1 MYYYMY
7 GSYGHT
13 GADKKVEI
21 LKKKGEMRTEDF
33 FLLKIP
39 THGPEGHNP
48 QPTKHFI
55 KLKTNSTC
63 FIVPA
68 LLCDNSKQ

>member
-1 MYYYMY
+1 MYYMY

-39 THGPEGHNP
+39 THGPQAHNP
-48 QPTKHFI
+48 QNI
-55 KLKTNSTC
+55 L
-63 FIVPA
+63 
-68 LLCDNSKQ
+68 